1 MSRIIRFHQFGP
13 AEVLR
18 YEQREVPKPGPGE
31 VLVDVSAIGV
41 SWNDVLWRQDL
52 APRHAKLPA
61 GLGSEI
67 AGTVRAVGDD
77 VDGFTVGDR
86 VASFPAHDLNQYPLY
101 GEQVLL
107 PQAALVHYP
116 EMLSAIEACVHYTP
130 ALVSYFALIEL
141 AQLEPGQYVLVT
153 QARHCT
159 GPSAVQLAKALGG
172 RVIATCET
180 ADDRDFLR
188 ELGAETVIVTEE
200 EDLVGRLQKIT
211 GGAGVEVVLDGC
223 GGSQM
228 KLLGD
233 VIAPRGKLILYG
245 LNGGNETAFP
255 ACAAFKKNFKFFL
268 HCLCDFTGQPELGI
282 EQDREA
288 VQRALLH
295 INQLTA
301 DRLVTPQVDKVF
313 AFDEVVAAHEYV
325 ESGAARGRVALRV
338 D

>member
-13 AEVLR
+13 ADVLR
-18 YEQREVPKPGPGE
+18 YEQREVPRPGPGE
-31 VLVDVSAIGV
+31 VLVDVKAIGV

-67 AGTVRAVGDD
+67 AGEVLAVGED
-77 VDGFTVGDR
+77 VDGFAIGDR

-107 PQAALVHYP
+107 PQASLVHHP
-116 EMLSAIEACVHYTP
+116 EMLSAAEACVHYTP
-130 ALVSYFALIEL
+130 ALVSYFALVEL

-153 QARHCT
+153 EARHCT
-159 GPSAVQLAKALGG
+159 GPSAVQMAKALGG
-172 RVIATCET
+172 RVIATCDT
-180 ADDRDFLR
+180 AEDRDFLR

-228 KLLGD
+228 KLLDD

-282 EQDREA
+282 EQNREA
-288 VQRALLH
+288 VQNALLH

-301 DRLVTPQVDKVF
+301 DRLITPQVDKVF
-313 AFDEVVAAHEYV
+313 GFDEVVAAHEYV
-325 ESGAARGRVALRV
+325 ESGVPRGRVVLRV

>member
-18 YEQREVPKPGPGE
+18 YEQQETPKPGPGE
-31 VLVDVSAIGV
+31 VLVNVAAIGV

-52 APRHAKLPA
+52 APRHARLPA
-61 GLGSEI
+61 SLGSEV
-67 AGTVRAVGDD
+67 AGVVTAVGEG
-77 VDGFTVGDR
+77 VVGFAIGDR
-86 VASFPAHDLNQYPLY
+86 VASFPAHDLNEYPLY
-101 GEQVLL
+101 GEQVRI
-107 PQAALVHYP
+107 PQHALVHYP
-116 EMLSAIEACVHYTP
+116 AMLSATEAAVHYTP
-130 ALVSYFALIEL
+130 LLVSYFALVEL

-159 GPSAVQLAKALGG
+159 GPAAVQLAKALGA
-172 RVIATCET
+172 RVIATCAHSE
-180 ADDRDFLR
+180 DREFLLG
-188 ELGAETVIVTEE
+188 LGAETVIATEE
-200 EDLVGRLQKIT
+200 EDLVGRLERIT
-211 GGAGVEVVLDGC
+211 GGKGVEVVLDSC

-245 LNGGNETAFP
+245 TLGGNETAFP

-282 EQDREA
+282 EQNREA
-288 VQRALLH
+288 VGRALRH

-301 DRLVTPQVDKVF
+301 DRMVTPQIDKVF
-313 AFDEVVAAHEYV
+313 RFEEAVAAHQYL
-325 ESGAARGRVALRV
+325 ESGEARGRVVLSLE
-338 D
+338 

>member
-1 MSRIIRFHQFGP
+1 
-13 AEVLR
+13 VL
-18 YEQREVPKPGPGE
+18 
-31 VLVDVSAIGV
+31 
-41 SWNDVLWRQDL
+41 
-52 APRHAKLPA
+52 
-61 GLGSEI
+61 
-67 AGTVRAVGDD
+67 AVGED
-77 VDGFTVGDR
+77 VDGFAIGDR

-107 PQAALVHYP
+107 PQASLVHHP
-116 EMLSAIEACVHYTP
+116 EMLSAAEACVHYTP
-130 ALVSYFALIEL
+130 ALVSYFALVEL

-153 QARHCT
+153 EARHCT
-159 GPSAVQLAKALGG
+159 GPSAVQMAKALGG
-172 RVIATCET
+172 RVIATCDT
-180 ADDRDFLR
+180 AEDRDFLR

-282 EQDREA
+282 EQNREA
-288 VQRALLH
+288 VENALLH

-301 DRLVTPQVDKVF
+301 DRLITPQVDKVF
-313 AFDEVVAAHEYV
+313 GFDEVVAAHEYV
-325 ESGAARGRVALRV
+325 ESGVPRGRVVLRV

>member
-18 YEQREVPKPGPGE
+18 YEQRDVPKPGPGE
-31 VLVDVSAIGV
+31 VLVDVKAIGI

-67 AGTVRAVGDD
+67 AGEVLAVGDD
-77 VDGFTVGDR
+77 VDGFAVGDR

-107 PQAALVHYP
+107 PQTSLVHYP
-116 EMLSAIEACVHYTP
+116 EMLSAAEASVHYTP

-180 ADDRDFLR
+180 AEDRDFLR

-282 EQDREA
+282 EQNRDA
-288 VQRALLH
+288 VERALLH

-313 AFDEVVAAHEYV
+313 PFDEVVAAHEYV
-325 ESGAARGRVALRV
+325 ESGAPRGRVALRV